1 MRLKESVRLN
11 RNRSGVT
18 MTSCVINKASEIRI
32 FLQKSPE
39 NLVRITFS
47 FGEIVELNVI
57 TLSLKFLKCNLESKK
72 QFCVHRFK
80 L

>member
-18 MTSCVINKASEIRI
+18 MTSCVINKAAEIRI
-32 FLQKSPE
+32 FPQKSPE

-47 FGEIVELNVI
+47 FGEIVGLNFI
-57 TLSLKFLKCNLESKK
+57 TLSLKFLKCSLESKK
-72 QFCVHRFK
+72 QLCVHRFE

>member
-1 MRLKESVRLN
+1 MRLKEIVRLN

-18 MTSCVINKASEIRI
+18 MTSCVINKAAEIRI
-32 FLQKSPE
+32 FPQKSPE

-57 TLSLKFLKCNLESKK
+57 TLSLKFLKCNLEPKK